1 LVKIIVTDPK
11 EIIKICVK
19 HICLFLKM
27 KQLHKKGTVVISR
40 VSERWTAGWRSL
52 YASKKA
58 SNQPN
63 RLRISAFSSILEQI

>member
-1 LVKIIVTDPK
+1 
-11 EIIKICVK
+11 
-19 HICLFLKM
+19 M

-63 RLRISAFSSILEQI
+63 RLRILAVFFDFRANLICDPRLRQTACFSLIRF